1 MDNIVAKI
9 LPPSLPS
16 LQGRRAFQAPKK
28 ESLSLNSFVFT
39 VCQIKGEQ
47 HLMLGRVKDILAE
60 KVDVWLF
67 YPSQDCPWTYLK
79 PLEDDIVRL
88 STRQLICVIEKGFV
102 VERQRRIT
110 VNENVYNA
118 ALVFIS
124 PDMNLIANKSSSIAS
139 YEDVVATAEQSL
151 ENHNNL

>member
-1 MDNIVAKI
+1 MMYAK
-9 LPPSLPS
+9 L
-16 LQGRRAFQAPKK
+16 A
-28 ESLSLNSFVFT
+28 LNAAYLLGPICHSCVFV
-39 VCQIKGEQ
+39 
-47 HLMLGRVKDILAE
+47 
-60 KVDVWLF
+60 
-67 YPSQDCPWTYLK
+67 
-79 PLEDDIVRL
+79 VRL